1 MVIGVLVAAAR
12 DYLGDVD
19 SISDIVNLLFALLLW
34 PLVLLGVE
42 FNLDIGGG
50 KDGKGKNK
58 NEASCY
64 SPRENVPFLPRR
76 HQSAKLT
83 LPRPVGVGL
92 GSLGCPSFTVSYSPQ
107 DQLTDRLEWRYHAT
121 SFGTAVTSVTLNTQ

>member
-50 KDGKGKNK
+50 KDGKGENK
-58 NEASCY
+58 NGAPCY
-64 SPRENVPFLPRR
+64 SPP
-76 HQSAKLT
+76 
-83 LPRPVGVGL
+83 
-92 GSLGCPSFTVSYSPQ
+92 
-107 DQLTDRLEWRYHAT
+107 
-121 SFGTAVTSVTLNTQ
+121 